1 VQKSRPARQQNQKTG
16 ATSGTG
22 LHKFQEAGI
31 PVSINKKSK
40 IFELDLVRAFAILA
54 VLLIHCTASGTL
66 DQAAGSAAQFAY
78 IAIDKLSNFAVPV
91 FLMISG
97 LVLFYRYFD
106 FWQPGDAL
114 RFYRKRL
121 QFIVAPYLIWSAVYY
136 SYNLWMY
143 RGGVTDWNWA
153 DFYDQLLWGEAEYH
167 LYFIAMIV
175 QFYALLPLMIVL
187 ARRFAG
193 FARHLF
199 LIGLVVQTAGFSYDR
214 WIGEI
219 PHLSHL
225 CLEYFAIFCLG
236 GQIGMNYKAFA
247 DWLERNIGWV
257 AWMSGALGCTL
268 AGAFQLEAVGLDFN
282 QVWFALLFN
291 GYAVFAGFALI
302 QLSRRILIASPQ
314 HERLP
319 KLLTSLGAASFGI
332 YFLHPVLLDLWR
344 LLVYPAPGT
353 VAYHFANIAA
363 FLVIL
368 SIPWGLVLWLRQ
380 KRYAWVVIGK

>member
-1 VQKSRPARQQNQKTG
+1 
-16 ATSGTG
+16 
-22 LHKFQEAGI
+22 
-31 PVSINKKSK
+31 VSSNKKSK

-54 VLLIHCTASGTL
+54 VLIIHCTASGTM
-66 DQAAGSAAQFAY
+66 DQATGSAAQFAY
-78 IAIDKLSNFAVPV
+78 ITINKLCNFAVPV

-106 FWQPGDAL
+106 SWQPGDAL

-121 QFIVAPYLIWSAVYY
+121 QFIVVPYFFWSIAYY
-136 SYNLWMY
+136 SYNVWMY
-143 RGGVTDWNWA
+143 LGGAADWNWA
-153 DFYDQLLWGEAEYH
+153 DFFDQLLWGDAEYH

-199 LIGLVVQTAGFSYDR
+199 LIGLVIQAAGFSYDR

-247 DWLERNIGWV
+247 DWLGRNIGWV

-268 AGAFQLEAVGLDFN
+268 AGAFQLEAVGVDFN
-282 QVWFALLFN
+282 QIWFALLFN
-291 GYAVFAGFALI
+291 GYAIFAGFALI
-302 QLSRRILIASPQ
+302 QLCRRILRASPQ

-319 KLLTSLGAASFGI
+319 KLLTSIGAASFGI
-332 YFLHPVLLDLWR
+332 YFIHPLLLDLWR
-344 LLVYPAPGT
+344 LLVYPVPGT
-353 VAYHFANIAA
+353 VAYHFANTAA

-368 SIPWGLVLWLRQ
+368 CIPWGLVLWLRQ
-380 KRYAWVVIGK
+380 RGVGRYAWVVFGK

>member
-1 VQKSRPARQQNQKTG
+1 
-16 ATSGTG
+16 
-22 LHKFQEAGI
+22 
-31 PVSINKKSK
+31 VSINKKSK

-54 VLLIHCTASGTL
+54 VLIIHCTASGTM

-78 IAIDKLSNFAVPV
+78 IAINKLSNFAVPV

-106 FWQPGDAL
+106 SWQPGDAL

-121 QFIVAPYLIWSAVYY
+121 QFIVVPYLVWSIVYY
-136 SYNLWMY
+136 SYNVWMY
-143 RGGVTDWNWA
+143 NIGGKGWNLA
-153 DFYDQLLWGEAEYH
+153 DFSDQLLWGDAEYH

-199 LIGLVVQTAGFSYDR
+199 LIGLVIQAAAFSYDR

-225 CLEYFAIFCLG
+225 CLEYFALFCLG
-236 GQIGMNYKAFA
+236 GQIGMNYQAFA
-247 DWLERNIGWV
+247 DWLGRNIGWV
-257 AWMSGALGCTL
+257 AWISGALGCTL

-282 QVWFALLFN
+282 QIWFALLFN
-291 GYAVFAGFALI
+291 GYAIFAGFALI
-302 QLSRRILIASPQ
+302 QLCRRILRASPQ

-319 KLLTSLGAASFGI
+319 KLLTSIGAASFGI
-332 YFLHPVLLDLWR
+332 YFIHPLLLDLWR
-344 LLVYPAPGT
+344 LLVYPVPGT
-353 VAYHFANIAA
+353 VAYHFANTAA

-368 SIPWGLVLWLRQ
+368 CIPWGLVLWLRQ
-380 KRYAWVVIGK
+380 RGVGRYAWVVFGK